1 MRPQPIPRVRMLWM
15 VATKLIAPSTVLA
28 PVRWISRIHA
38 STPPSGRKALSD
50 SGAYIVQPAV
60 GGSKKSDV

>member
-1 MRPQPIPRVRMLWM
+1 MRPQPIPRVRMLWI
-15 VATKLIAPSTVLA
+15 VAIRLIAPITVLA
-28 PVRWISRIHA
+28 PVRWIRRIQA
-38 STPPSGRKALSD
+38 STPPSGRYALSD

>member
-1 MRPQPIPRVRMLWM
+1 MPRVRMLWI
-15 VATKLIAPSTVLA
+15 VAMKLIAPITVLA

-38 STPPSGRKALSD
+38 SIPPSGRYALSD
-50 SGAYIVQPAV
+50 SGAYMVQPAV